1 MNDYHINLFYS
12 DEDGGYV
19 ADIPD
24 LDACSAF
31 GSTPELALAEVE
43 IAKDAWLSTARE
55 DGRPVPEPRYRPAIY
70 AR

>member
-1 MNDYHINLFYS
+1 MSDYHINLFYS
-12 DEDGGYV
+12 DEDDGYV

-43 IAKDAWLSTARE
+43 IARDAWLIAARE